1 MSLYEIIRLFYY
13 NKVKILI
20 AALLPPMLIF
30 FLTSNLPKEYQASA
44 MLYTGIASG
53 YTLESGENERI
64 DYHRINNAFDNLIGL
79 LKSRETME
87 QVGLMLL
94 AQHLMLEEPN
104 KYQLGH
110 EGFENLQQVVSD
122 KHRKEWVAD
131 SSVALT
137 FARLHRAYQQGS
149 SPVLQTLCTE
159 EGSPYSFKTLAKI
172 EVKRVK
178 SSDMILVAYRSSDPA
193 LCTSTLNVLLD
204 VFIHRYRDLKESE
217 TNNVV
222 AYFEEQLDSI
232 KIKLTTAE
240 DHLTGFRSDN
250 GVINYGE
257 QTKALAIKKQNALE
271 VYSNKK
277 MGMQANESALAAI
290 EDKLSMRESLLAR
303 NATVIEIKQELS
315 EVTAQLARAALDSTY
330 GALHAL
336 EARQREL
343 RSQMQTELVSAFNA
357 ANSRSGITTQQL
369 LNDWLSHVIT
379 LEKEKTEVKL
389 FGQRLAELDTE
400 YERFAPLG
408 STIDRYEREID
419 VFEREYLEILRGL
432 NMAKLR
438 QQNLQLASTL
448 KVIDAP
454 IFPKDPLASKRK
466 LLVVAGF
473 LAGFIGVISIIIAFE
488 LFDPT
493 LQSPLKAKSQT
504 GLPLAGALPVCDDRF
519 RKTFGNDLERQL
531 LRLTLNKIKS
541 QIPDASAPLLIG
553 ITSTS
558 PRAGK
563 TEMMQRLHEEVTAQ
577 PGQSLILS
585 SKGQAEEAQKDGVT
599 YLDPTKDTNLQHL
612 LSKTETKDLRYIFIE
627 LPCLLEGNRLPSFI
641 NDLQLIVTVETPLTI
656 WREPQMEVIQN
667 LRDRLRD
674 QPLLLFLNG
683 IKPRFLDQ
691 VVGEVPKK
699 RNKLVELGRS
709 LLRGRVTRQKI

>member
-1 MSLYEIIRLFYY
+1 MSLYETIRLFYY
-13 NKVKILI
+13 NKVKILV
-20 AALLPPMLIF
+20 AALLPPILIV
-30 FLTSNLPKEYQASA
+30 FLTSNMEKEYQASA

-53 YTLESGENERI
+53 YTLESGQNERI

-87 QVGLMLL
+87 QVGLTLL
-94 AQHLMLEEPN
+94 AQHLMLEEPDR
-104 KYQLGH
+104 YQLGQ
-110 EGFENLQQVVSD
+110 EEYENLQQVISD
-122 KHRKEWVAD
+122 DLLKEWVAD
-131 SSVALT
+131 SSVERT
-137 FARLHRAYQQGS
+137 FARLHRVYEEGS

-159 EGSPYSFKTLAKI
+159 LGSPYSFKTLAKI

-232 KIKLTTAE
+232 KAKLTTAE
-240 DHLTGFRSDN
+240 DRLTDFRSAN

-277 MGMQANESALAAI
+277 MGMQANESALVAI

-303 NATVIEIKQELS
+303 NGTVLEIKQQLS

-330 GALHAL
+330 GALNSL

-379 LEKEKTEVKL
+379 LEKEKTEVNL
-389 FGQRLAELDTE
+389 FGRRLAELDTE

-454 IFPKDPLASKRK
+454 IFPKDPLAGKRK

-493 LQSPLKAKSQT
+493 LQSPMKAKSHT
-504 GLPLAGALPVCDDRF
+504 SLHLAGALPVCDDRL
-519 RKTFGNDLERQL
+519 RKTFGDDLEHQL

-563 TEMMQRLHEEVTAQ
+563 TEVMQRLHEELTAQ
-577 PGQSLILS
+577 QGQSLILS
-585 SKGQAEEAQKDGVT
+585 SKGQAEEEQEEGAT
-599 YLDPTKDTNLQHL
+599 YLDPVKDTNLQRL
-612 LSKTETKDLRYIFIE
+612 LTKMDTKALQYIFIE
-627 LPCLLEGNRLPSFI
+627 LPCLLEGDRLPAFI
-641 NDLQLIVTVETPLTI
+641 NDLQLIVTVESPLTT
-656 WREPQMEVIQN
+656 WREPQVEVIQN
-667 LRDRLRD
+667 LRDRLQD

-691 VVGEVPKK
+691 IVGEVPKK
-699 RNKLVELGRS
+699 RSKLVELGRS
-709 LLRGRVTRQKI
+709 LLRGRMTRQKL